1 MRKPLTS
8 IRSLFRIEEIG
19 FFVFFFLIVFSFFFG
34 PQVDSN
40 FFNLQKGLLFFT
52 VFLAFVAI
60 SVPGRMLKVIRDW
73 LPVLFFLSVFLNLHH
88 LIDFLNPK
96 DYDQTLIRIDEL
108 IFGLQPS
115 VWMERLLWSP
125 LTDFLTVCY
134 SLFFFYPLPLAL
146 VLYLR
151 KRRFDDFRNYASSII
166 LCFYLGFLGY
176 VLVPAVGPRFTLQ
189 YTQELKGSSFSENLR
204 SALNHMESTKKD
216 VFPSLHNA
224 ITLLVLLFAFK
235 HDKRIFYAF
244 LPLALGLFLSTVYLR
259 YHYAIDVICGWALG
273 LICFRLGADL
283 NRWWK
288 AG

>member
-1 MRKPLTS
+1 L

-19 FFVFFFLIVFSFFFG
+19 FFVFFLLIVVSFFPR
-34 PQVDSN
+34 PQVGSN
-40 FFNLQKGLLFFT
+40 FVNLQKCLLFFT
-52 VFLAFVAI
+52 IFLTFAVI
-60 SVPGRMLKVIRDW
+60 SVPGRMLKVVRDW

-96 DYDQTLIRIDEL
+96 DYDQTLIRIDQL
-108 IFGLQPS
+108 IFGVQPS

-134 SLFFFYPLPLAL
+134 SFFYFYPIPLAV

-151 KRRFDDFRNYASSII
+151 KSRIDDFRNYASSII

-176 VLVPAVGPRFTLQ
+176 MLVPAVGPRFTLQ

-204 SALNHMESTKKD
+204 STLNHMESTKKD

-224 ITLLVLLFAFK
+224 ITLLALLFAFK
-235 HDKRIFYAF
+235 YEKRIFCVF
-244 LPLALGLFLSTVYLR
+244 LPIALGLFLSTVYLR
-259 YHYAIDVICGWALG
+259 YHYAIDVVCGWALG

-288 AG
+288 TS